1 MGHKA
6 RFGACFFRS
15 YPLLVASRGWQR
27 PSLYQRSIIACWPSN
42 QRAGQ
47 KTLLFWQV
55 EIETAQNKHWHLPLR
70 RAQRA
75 EDSKQITAAKR
86 QRGEMIQGSTHA
98 RRRAFR
104 SEEDRSSDDDESAT
118 SLRTVAAANPSSY
131 RPGQELSKHSRVGSG
146 SSRRLDGRVY
156 NCWRTGCDKACMEL
170 HHNHLLRCVISR
182 YAFRLQAVRSYQ
194 KLQETVCTT
203 GTTLRCERS
212 CNTCVNVS
220 STKFFVCEKEQV
232 LRVRHRFNFV
242 YFFRAAEW
250 GEFPENP
257 AYASASHPQ
266 RFWYLLLLE
275 NERWTHQQWETT
287 KFCWNQN
294 FLVKAWFGTVW
305 TSVSRSLISLDETFT
320 YRHSFM
326 FIHV

>member
-75 EDSKQITAAKR
+75 EDSKQITKR

-118 SLRTVAAANPSSY
+118 SLRTVAAAWI
-131 RPGQELSKHSRVGSG
+131 LRVGDRVKSWANIAG
-146 SSRRLDGRVY
+146 LARGRAGVWTVGFITVGGPAVIRPAWSCTTTTCCVALSLDMLS
-156 NCWRTGCDKACMEL
+156 ACKQ
-170 HHNHLLRCVISR
+170 CVLI
-182 YAFRLQAVRSYQ
+182 RSYK
-194 KLQETVCTT
+194 KLCVPLGQ
-203 GTTLRCERS
+203 RCDVNDLATRASTFLQRS
-212 CNTCVNVS
+212 FLFVKKNKFWEWDIDLILFTFSELQNEVNFRRILP
-220 STKFFVCEKEQV
+220 TQV
-232 LRVRHRFNFV
+232 LVIRND
-242 YFFRAAEW
+242 
-250 GEFPENP
+250 
-257 AYASASHPQ
+257 
-266 RFWYLLLLE
+266 L
-275 NERWTHQQWETT
+275 
-287 KFCWNQN
+287 
-294 FLVKAWFGTVW
+294 GTYYV
-305 TSVSRSLISLDETFT
+305 
-320 YRHSFM
+320 
-326 FIHV
+326 